1 MTSPLGLEPWQE
13 RAQKYREQAA
23 AKIPEA
29 WRLKPEFTSDL
40 GPTSSKSV
48 FDVPAKSGILTE
60 RELDITANYDATTL
74 LAKLASSEL
83 SSLDVTTAFCKR
95 AAIAQQLTCCLTE
108 TFFEQ
113 GIERAKYCDEYL
125 VKHGKPLGPLHGL
138 PISIKDSFNVKG
150 IPSTIGYISFLDN
163 GPVKTDS
170 AIVTILLELGA
181 VLYTK
186 TNVPQSLMT
195 GDSENNLFLRV
206 LNPTKLC
213 LGSGGS
219 SGGEGALLAMRGSP
233 IGVGTDIAGSIR
245 IPAYVNGTFG
255 LRPTTSRIPYG
266 GQTGPARAG
275 SPGILAVAGPLA
287 RSVRDVEMFMKAV
300 LEYDCWKVD
309 DSAIFAPWREPATSE
324 SKTLTIGYLM
334 EDAKYPLHPTVL
346 RAMKTAIVELEKAGH
361 KVVDLTPQLPTPD
374 LMNEIKKSAF
384 THFAMDPAKTALQ
397 NIQKSGEPIVASIP
411 TASLPELEHFV
422 PSVDDMFRLNVE
434 RRQYMKVFRELY
446 VKNDLD
452 LVLTPL
458 YQATAVAHDNY
469 GIPIYTVLANL
480 LDYPAMTLPYLKADK
495 QADAEYRRDVSY
507 SPAYIPDQVEGA
519 PAGIQLMGRP
529 MRDEELVKQSQIVA
543 DALGIKSL

>member
-1 MTSPLGLEPWQE
+1 MTTPLGLEPWQE
-13 RAQKYREQAA
+13 RAQRYREQAA

-29 WRLKPEFTSDL
+29 WRLNPEFTSDL

-74 LAKLASSEL
+74 LAKLASREL

-113 GIERAKYCDEYL
+113 GIERAKHCDESL
-125 VKHGKPLGPLHGL
+125 AKHGKPLGPLHGL

-150 IPSTIGYISFLDN
+150 IASTIGYISFLDH

-255 LRPTTSRIPYG
+255 LRPTASRIPYG

-300 LEYDCWKVD
+300 LSYDCWTVD

-334 EDAKYPLHPTVL
+334 EDAKYPLHPPVL
-346 RAMKTAIVELEKAGH
+346 RAMKTAIAELEKAGH
-361 KVVDLTPQLPTPD
+361 KLVDLTPELPTPD
-374 LMNEIKKSAF
+374 LMNEAKTSAF

-411 TASLPELEHFV
+411 TASLPELKHFV

-452 LVLTPL
+452 LILTPL

-519 PAGIQLMGRP
+519 PAGVQLMGRP
-529 MRDEELVKQSQIVA
+529 MRDEELLKQSQIVA